1 MKGHGLFWK
10 MSLPVL
16 ALFAVAIIVLIIFIP
31 RQMEQNTID
40 SVVLSSQQTVK
51 QFKTLRKYYTQNIIK
66 KVLAGQEIR
75 PAINH
80 SGQAGKVPL
89 PATMIHDLSA
99 LLGEQG
105 MSLQLYSKF
114 PFPNRESRQLNQ
126 FQSEAWDQLT
136 QDANKVHVGER
147 IENGEKVVSVA
158 IADLMVADACVGC
171 HNGHPDTPKN
181 DWKLGDV
188 RGVLQVDSN
197 IEKQLSAGRL
207 TSYKIVGVLMAVLV
221 LIMLAIFLVF
231 KKTIGSRIDQLNA
244 AMDDIAEGEGDLTR
258 ELKLTGNDEIQH
270 LATSFNT
277 FVGKIR
283 EIIKQASNA
292 SHEVANLA
300 GQMNSSTN
308 QAKEGVARQ
317 RQETDMVATSI
328 NEMSATIQEV
338 AQSAVMAADS
348 AEVAHQAAG
357 EGQQVVSK
365 TMESIRSLASEV
377 EEASSVIGILK
388 GETENIGSVVEVIN
402 SIADQTNLLALNAA
416 IEAARAGE
424 QGRGFAV
431 VADEVRSLASR
442 TQASTKE
449 IQDMMVSLQQG
460 TDNAV
465 EVMERGRSQATN
477 SVDQVAS
484 AGESLRQIVE
494 SITQILDQNRQIAS
508 ATEEQGAVSHE
519 IERSIAS
526 INGAAES
533 TSEVADSTARSSE
546 QLARLA
552 SQLEELIG
560 RFRA

>member
-1 MKGHGLFWK
+1 
-10 MSLPVL
+10 
-16 ALFAVAIIVLIIFIP
+16 
-31 RQMEQNTID
+31 
-40 SVVLSSQQTVK
+40 SQQTVK

-270 LATSFNT
+270 LATSINT